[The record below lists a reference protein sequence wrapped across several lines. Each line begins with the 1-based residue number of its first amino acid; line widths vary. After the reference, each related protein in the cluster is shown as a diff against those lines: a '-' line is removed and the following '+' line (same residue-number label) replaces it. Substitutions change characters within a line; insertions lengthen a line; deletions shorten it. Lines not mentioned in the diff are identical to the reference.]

1 MGTSSCAIFPDD
13 INVFDR
19 APVRNR
25 QEIIPNSAQETA
37 SIHMYVLVFVAFNRN
52 LKEWYSKYCFY
63 IQMKMLV
70 EKELERTIYTVI
82 YACAC
87 VS

>member
-52 LKEWYSKYCFY
+52 LKE
-63 IQMKMLV
+63 
-70 EKELERTIYTVI
+70 
-82 YACAC
+82 
-87 VS
+87 